1 MGLDGSGP
9 DVRTWS
15 LTCVFSRMAD
25 FPSSSSL
32 VIYSKVYATP
42 ATVYLLGLAKS
53 LASYTLHVTSLDAAS
68 GELIRSGD
76 YPSSI
81 TTGLSQVF
89 FLADVRTPET
99 QPRVVW
105 LEDGAIKSFPL
116 VPDLKTKL
124 STVKG
129 AVYKNI
135 QDVGLSEHGQFVALT
150 DDGSARVLKL
160 TPEGLTVIWEF
171 SDSVSAASAPK
182 RLAN

>member
-42 ATVYLLGLAKS
+42 ATVYILGLAKS

-105 LEDGAIKSFPL
+105 LEDGAINDPGICEAVAGPCELGQSWRVLPYVHVDLPSFE
-116 VPDLKTKL
+116 
-124 STVKG
+124 G
-129 AVYKNI
+129 
-135 QDVGLSEHGQFVALT
+135 VALRRW
-150 DDGSARVLKL
+150 A
-160 TPEGLTVIWEF
+160 
-171 SDSVSAASAPK
+171 
-182 RLAN
+182 